1 MQYKDYS
8 TLKAASKLAFKEIAA
23 IAEVET
29 VYNSDGSV
37 KTQGVPSQN
46 AYTVLEKKSYNPDTG
61 TESTREEKLS
71 LSDLERR
78 KAELTADKD
87 RAQAELTEVGKMIAD
102 IKKL

>member
-8 TLKAASKLAFKEIAA
+8 TLKAASKLSFKKIAA
-23 IAEVET
+23 VDAVDA
-29 VYNSDGSV
+29 VYNADGST
-37 KTQGVPSQN
+37 KTPAVHSQP

-61 TESTREEKLS
+61 AESTVQERLS
-71 LSDLERR
+71 LGDLERR
-78 KAELTADKD
+78 KDQLTAEKD